1 MTASTALTMA
11 DGIRV
16 VVPDSLSC
24 ITTYVLCEQGDWFED
39 EIKFLRRL
47 LRPGQRVIDIGANY
61 GVYALSAA
69 RLVGPTGQVWA
80 FEPASST
87 ARHLAESIAVNGFKQ
102 LTLIQSALSDKAGT
116 ARLSLKASSE
126 LNELIRDDEQVGDA
140 EAVSL
145 TTLDESGGIHGWRDI
160 AFVKLDAEG
169 EEANILRG
177 GSRFLAE
184 ESPLIQYEI
193 KAGADLNL
201 TLVQVFEALG
211 YASYRLV
218 PGLDVLVPFDQGHD
232 LDRYT
237 LNLYCCKPDR
247 AAQLAEAGF
256 LVDAAFDK
264 LAAEAEIQAAL
275 DRLRRDQGNA
285 WLTTMVA
292 LPHGR
297 ICAEIWHRTLAG
309 GLDGELESGLSL
321 YALSR
326 QVDLSAKL
334 RFAALGLSYIHLTGI
349 CQAQPR
355 PTRLASLARVAV
367 DHGSRAAAITALNQ
381 LCNEVIAAGP
391 LDTDEPFLAPCA
403 RFDAVPPK
411 DSLKKWLAA
420 AGLEALEKYHAY
432 SSIFTGPG
440 AWKRLDLIHKLGYG
454 GKEMKR
460 RWSMIK
466 NLYNIP
472 D

>member
-1 MTASTALTMA
+1 MTASTALMMA
-11 DGIRV
+11 NGVRV
-16 VVPDSLSC
+16 VVPDVLSC

-47 LRPGQRVIDIGANY
+47 LQPGQRVIDIGANY

-69 RLVGPTGQVWA
+69 KLVGPAGRVWA
-80 FEPASST
+80 FEPASGT
-87 ARHLAESIAVNGFKQ
+87 ARHLAEGIAVNGFSQ
-102 LTLIQSALSDKAGT
+102 LTLIQSALSDKTGT
-116 ARLSLKASSE
+116 ARLSLKVSAE
-126 LNELIRDDEQVGDA
+126 LNELVRDHQPEGNA
-140 EAVSL
+140 ETVSL
-145 TTLDESGGIHGWRDI
+145 TTLDESREAHGWRDI

-169 EEANILRG
+169 EEVNILRG

-193 KAGADLNL
+193 RAGVDLNL
-201 TLVQVFEALG
+201 TLVRHFERLG

-218 PGLDVLVPFDQGHD
+218 PGLDVLVPFDQDRD

-237 LNLYCCKPDR
+237 LNLFCCKPDR

-256 LVDAAFDK
+256 LVDAEFAK
-264 LAAEAEIQAAL
+264 LTADAEIHAAL
-275 DRLRRDQGNA
+275 AGLRRDQGSA
-285 WLTTMVA
+285 WLTAMTE

-297 ICAEIWHRTLAG
+297 VCAEVWQRALAA
-309 GLDGELESGLSL
+309 GLDGELESGLAF

-326 QVDLSAKL
+326 RADLPAKL
-334 RFAALGLSYIHLTGI
+334 RFAALGLGFTSLMSSS
-349 CQAQPR
+349 QAQPR
-355 PTRLASLARVAV
+355 PSRLASLARVAV
-367 DHGSRAAAITALNQ
+367 DYGSRAAAITALNQ
-381 LCNEVIAAGP
+381 LCTEVVAAGP
-391 LDTDEPFLAPCA
+391 LDADEPFLAPYE
-403 RFDAVPPK
+403 RFDAIVPK

-420 AGLEALEKYHAY
+420 ASLEALEKYNAY
-432 SSIFTGPG
+432 SSIFTGPA

-454 GKEMKR
+454 GKEMNR
-460 RWSMIK
+460 RWSMVK